1 MRIAVEAGVAE
12 ADRIMVEVEVAADGG
27 EVKAEV
33 RVEEAAVGIGDGV

>member
-12 ADRIMVEVEVAADGG
+12 ADRIMVEVAADGG